1 VNERVDQQA
10 LVVGITGGVGSGKS
24 SLAHA
29 LTATLGPTQTALL
42 THEAYYRHGA
52 PARDGAMSNVLSGVD
67 QALFLEHLRA
77 LRAGRP
83 IRPPRDSA
91 FTAHSAVDGGA
102 VVAPRPIVVVEGL
115 LLLWDPA
122 ARAIL
127 DLAIYLDAPEL
138 VRVERRLARS
148 AAERGGA
155 TDAVLPQFS
164 VAVRDVHRLYVEPTR
179 TMADLVLSTAGR
191 LEPLAEIA
199 AAVILDRFARRR
211 GELVRRVS

>member
-1 VNERVDQQA
+1 VNERVDRQA

-29 LTATLGPTQTALL
+29 LAATLGPAQTALL
-42 THEAYYRHGA
+42 THEAYYRDGA
-52 PARDGAMSNVLSGVD
+52 PARDGAMSNVLGAVD
-67 QALFLEHLRA
+67 QALFLEHLQA

-83 IRPPRDSA
+83 IRPPRDGA
-91 FTAHSAVDGGA
+91 FTAHSAVDGA
-102 VVAPRPIVVVEGL
+102 VVTPRPIVVVEGL

-127 DLAIYLDAPEL
+127 DLAIYLDAPEP
-138 VRVERRLARS
+138 VRVERRLART

-199 AAVILDRFARRR
+199 AAVVLDRFARRR
-211 GELVRRVS
+211 GELVVRAS